1 VRRWWVTLALLL
13 SLGINLG
20 LLAAVAAGRWAD
32 RREAAEEPP
41 PAPALRGDDRELAGE
56 LGGEMIVEVPAGEP
70 LDATAPADRAAASG
84 AEPDPGGPA
93 ARAPGGEPR
102 QRQSVAPA
110 GASFAGAEDAPAPDV
125 HDPTE
130 AAPGGRGPHRRIGS
144 HGPGGAPGEPPLGRL
159 ADHLGLA
166 GERRERF
173 IALQRGFVRAHL
185 QARGERARLGAALRQ
200 ELVAQVPDAA
210 RIDELIAGLGE
221 TYLASERATAE
232 VVLASREL
240 LDDEQ
245 RRTYL
250 RFLQRLRHDGP
261 HGAPYD
267 GPRPGGRRRH
277 R

>member
-70 LDATAPADRAAASG
+70 LGAT
-84 AEPDPGGPA
+84 
-93 ARAPGGEPR
+93 
-102 QRQSVAPA
+102 
-110 GASFAGAEDAPAPDV
+110 EDAPAPDV